1 MSQPIRRILV
11 ANRGEIAVRVMRACR
26 ELGISCVAVASE
38 ADRFALHAQLANE
51 VVVIGEAEASKSYL
65 VMDKILEAARASGCD
80 AIHPGYGF
88 LAENAQFAQACSDA
102 GLIFIGPT
110 PSVIEEM
117 GLKTRAR
124 ARMEA
129 AGVPV
134 VPGALLGA
142 KATESAIAKAAKSV
156 GFPLLVKAAAGGG
169 GKGMRAVQAP
179 KDLADAVAAARRE
192 ALSAFGNEEV
202 YLERLLARP
211 RHIEVQVL
219 GDTHGNVMHL
229 GERECSIQRRHQ
241 KIIEES
247 PAPSL
252 GEDLR
257 ARMHETA
264 VRAARAVS
272 YTGAGTVEM
281 LLDESGAFFFL
292 EMNTR
297 LQVEHPVTEWVTG
310 IDLVAQQIHVA
321 QGEALGLKQE
331 DIKARGHSIEARL
344 YAEDP
349 AEGFMP
355 RTGEVLLFEAPAGP
369 GVRVDTGITTGAE
382 ISLYYDPLIAKLSTW
397 AEDRDGARRRML
409 QALKETVLL
418 GVGSNLTYL
427 HAVLAHPQFA
437 QGHTHTGFLPQ
448 YFEGWKPDAGTES
461 EEEGQAMLAVAA
473 TVLSRGPRGGHGP
486 GRSRPG
492 GGEEIQG
499 PWSRLAALR
508 LRGGA

>member
-1 MSQPIRRILV
+1 MSQPIRRILI
-11 ANRGEIAVRVMRACR
+11 ANRGEIAVRVIRACH
-26 ELGISCVAVASE
+26 ELGISCVAVASHV
-38 ADRFALHAQLANE
+38 DRFALHAQLADE
-51 VVVIGEAEASKSYL
+51 LVMIGEAEASKSYL
-65 VMDKILEAARASGCD
+65 VIDRILEAARTTRCD

-88 LAENAQFAQACSDA
+88 LAENAQFAQACADA
-102 GLIFIGPT
+102 GLTFIGPT
-110 PSVIEEM
+110 PEVIEEM

-124 ARMEA
+124 ARMEE

-142 KATESAIAKAAKSV
+142 EASSSEIMKAAESV
-156 GFPLLVKAAAGGG
+156 GFPLLVKASAGGG
-169 GKGMRAVQAP
+169 GKGMRAVEEP
-179 KDLADAVAAARRE
+179 KDLSDAVAAARRE

-202 YLERLLARP
+202 YLERLLTRP

-219 GDTHGNVMHL
+219 GDTQGEVLHL

-252 GEDLR
+252 DDSLR

-281 LLDESGAFFFL
+281 LLDESGEFFFL

-310 IDLVAQQIHVA
+310 VDLVVQQIHVA
-321 QGEALGLKQE
+321 QGDALRLKQE
-331 DIKARGHSIEARL
+331 DIRSRGHSIEARL

-349 AEGFMP
+349 SENFMP
-355 RTGEVLLFEAPAGP
+355 RTGKVLLFEAAAGP

-397 AEDRDGARRRML
+397 AEDRDAARRRML
-409 QALKETVLL
+409 QTLSETVLL
-418 GVGSNLTYL
+418 GVGSNLSYL
-427 HAVLAHPQFA
+427 HAILAHPQFA
-437 QGHTHTGFLPQ
+437 EGHTHTGFLPQ
-448 YFEGWKPDAGTES
+448 HFKDWKSGSDTGKGEDSA
-461 EEEGQAMLAVAA
+461 ALAVAA
-473 TVLSRGPRGGHGP
+473 AVLSRASLAAPRRGQAAVGQEIPGPWSHLPALRL
-486 GRSRPG
+486 G
-492 GGEEIQG
+492 GGE
-499 PWSRLAALR
+499 
-508 LRGGA
+508 